1 VIDIEGNSRPVNRPP
16 AQHLLQIAEQL
27 KLALGTKVDLKQ
39 MAKGRGRITI
49 HFTSHEEFDRLRAIL
64 SGQPDSFP
72 KAI

>member
-1 VIDIEGNSRPVNRPP
+1 
-16 AQHLLQIAEQL
+16 
-27 KLALGTKVDLKQ
+27 LALGTKVDLKQ
-39 MAKGRGRITI
+39 MAKGRGRITF